1 MPQGKGPGGCSGLHV
16 LGESISV
23 RGCRR
28 SPSQVGY
35 REGTAQETQNSHA
48 PDVVESRGDAW
59 KWGGLSGWPAEPPN
73 AYVSSEPT
81 AQLFAGNVCG
91 EMFSATD
98 FRLMAVNQKQRTIGL
113 AALAVC
119 LLLAFSVY
127 NFVLKPTKKP
137 FSLAKPIKAVVRKD
151 VLQGSPDQRPESKIE
166 DEVPEESPQERPSVT
181 ESSADPEEEDP
192 HPLPPTHSTDITTAE
207 SEPKV
212 ATADTLKP
220 SAKPR
225 TQDVETNLQAPVPDP
240 MPKEVPD
247 LTDRLTLANKISE
260 PDPRQTGGIRGE
272 IFVRLDENGDLR
284 LEPQEMP
291 VYYREKLLACD
302 LDNDG
307 KINFAEFEKAIDKLP
322 DPPLTR
328 TLTKALSGLLNPP
341 EPGKEIPTYEPV
353 QQRRQGQ
360 EAPGWFT
367 SYDRSK
373 DGHIAVY
380 EWPAGRLNEFRALDA
395 NNDGF
400 ITLEEA
406 RKAEALKHASD
417 TERVAPDA
425 LTPNPSSS
433 SNRTRESAQ
442 R

>member
-1 MPQGKGPGGCSGLHV
+1 
-16 LGESISV
+16 
-23 RGCRR
+23 
-28 SPSQVGY
+28 
-35 REGTAQETQNSHA
+35 
-48 PDVVESRGDAW
+48 
-59 KWGGLSGWPAEPPN
+59 
-73 AYVSSEPT
+73 
-81 AQLFAGNVCG
+81 
-91 EMFSATD
+91 
-98 FRLMAVNQKQRTIGL
+98 MAVNQKQRTIGL
-113 AALAVC
+113 AAVAVC
-119 LLLAFSVY
+119 LLLVFGVY
-127 NFVLKPTKKP
+127 NFLLKPARKPVSLTK
-137 FSLAKPIKAVVRKD
+137 SSIKAVVPKETLPASEED
-151 VLQGSPDQRPESKIE
+151 TKESKPAEIASE
-166 DEVPEESPQERPSVT
+166 PSTVT
-181 ESSADPEEEDP
+181 DPEEDP
-192 HPLPPTHSTDITTAE
+192 HPLPPTHSTDAKPVEEQPTVAE
-207 SEPKV
+207 STRP
-212 ATADTLKP
+212 
-220 SAKPR
+220 
-225 TQDVETNLQAPVPDP
+225 QAPEIQSPPIAPIPDP

-247 LTDRLTLANKISE
+247 LTDRLTKANKISE

-307 KINFAEFEKAIDKLP
+307 KINFAEFEKAIEKLP

-328 TLTKALSGLLNPP
+328 TLTKAISGLLNPP
-341 EPGKEIPTYEPV
+341 APGKEIPTYEPV

-367 SYDRSK
+367 AYDRSK

-400 ITLEEA
+400 ITSEEA

-417 TERVAPDA
+417 SERVAPDA
-425 LTPNPSSS
+425 LTPSLP
-433 SNRTRESAQ
+433 RVRESAQ

>member
-1 MPQGKGPGGCSGLHV
+1 
-16 LGESISV
+16 
-23 RGCRR
+23 
-28 SPSQVGY
+28 
-35 REGTAQETQNSHA
+35 
-48 PDVVESRGDAW
+48 
-59 KWGGLSGWPAEPPN
+59 
-73 AYVSSEPT
+73 
-81 AQLFAGNVCG
+81 
-91 EMFSATD
+91 
-98 FRLMAVNQKQRTIGL
+98 MAVNQKQRTIGL
-113 AALAVC
+113 AAVAVC

-127 NFVLKPTKKP
+127 NFVLKPVKKP
-137 FSLAKPIKAVVRKD
+137 TSIAKPIKAVVQKD
-151 VLQGSPDQRPESKIE
+151 TLPVPGSFDQQPAQMTE
-166 DEVPEESPQERPSVT
+166 DTKPEESPHELPTVA
-181 ESSADPEEEDP
+181 ESPMDYEEDP
-192 HPLPPTHSTDITTAE
+192 HPLPPTHTSDAE
-207 SEPKV
+207 
-212 ATADTLKP
+212 
-220 SAKPR
+220 SAKPEP
-225 TQDVETNLQAPVPDP
+225 TVAKSDTAPSNHVPEAEAGLQAPVPDP
-240 MPKEVPD
+240 MPREVPD
-247 LTDRLTLANKISE
+247 LTDRLTTANKISE

-291 VYYREKLLACD
+291 VYYREKLIACD

-341 EPGKEIPTYEPV
+341 APGKEIPTYEPV

-360 EAPGWFT
+360 DAPGWFT

-417 TERVAPDA
+417 TERVGPDS
-425 LTPNPSSS
+425 LTPSLP
-433 SNRTRESAQ
+433 RARESAQ

>member
-1 MPQGKGPGGCSGLHV
+1 
-16 LGESISV
+16 
-23 RGCRR
+23 
-28 SPSQVGY
+28 
-35 REGTAQETQNSHA
+35 
-48 PDVVESRGDAW
+48 
-59 KWGGLSGWPAEPPN
+59 
-73 AYVSSEPT
+73 
-81 AQLFAGNVCG
+81 
-91 EMFSATD
+91 
-98 FRLMAVNQKQRTIGL
+98 MAVNQKQRTIGL
-113 AALAVC
+113 AAVAVC

-127 NFVLKPTKKP
+127 NFIMKPVKKP
-137 FSLAKPIKAVVRKD
+137 NSIAKPIKAVVQKNN
-151 VLQGSPDQRPESKIE
+151 QPESFDRQPEQTTE
-166 DEVPEESPQERPSVT
+166 DEIPEGSPQEPPVVA
-181 ESSADPEEEDP
+181 ESPLNSAEDP
-192 HPLPPTHSTDITTAE
+192 HPLPPTNSSDQETAAPEPQLAKSDTALSTQSPDT
-207 SEPKV
+207 EP
-212 ATADTLKP
+212 
-220 SAKPR
+220 S
-225 TQDVETNLQAPVPDP
+225 LQAPVPDP
-240 MPKEVPD
+240 MPKDVPD
-247 LTDRLTLANKISE
+247 LTDRLTTANKISE

-291 VYYREKLLACD
+291 VYYREKLVACD

-328 TLTKALSGLLNPP
+328 TLTKALNGLLNPP
-341 EPGKEIPTYEPV
+341 APGKEIPTYEPV

-360 EAPGWFT
+360 DAPGWFT

-417 TERVAPDA
+417 TERVGPDS
-425 LTPNPSSS
+425 LTPSLP
-433 SNRTRESAQ
+433 RVRESAQ